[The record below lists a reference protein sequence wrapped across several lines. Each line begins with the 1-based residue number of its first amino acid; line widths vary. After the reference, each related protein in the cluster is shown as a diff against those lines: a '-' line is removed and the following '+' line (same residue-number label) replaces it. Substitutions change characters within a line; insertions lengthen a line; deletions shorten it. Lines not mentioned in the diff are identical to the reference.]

1 MSGFKAL
8 VLDQIDGKVAAGIK
22 RLEVKDLPEGE
33 LLIQVAYSSV
43 NYKDAL
49 AYMAGGGVVKSYP
62 FVPGIDLA
70 GTIVASEDDEFRPGE
85 QIIVTGYGLGV
96 SHYGGYSEYARV
108 PAEWAVKLPGNLSM
122 KEAMILGTAGFT
134 AGLSVY
140 ELQQNGIRPE
150 DGPILVT
157 GATGGVGSVAAAI
170 AAKLGYEVAAS
181 TGKADKGG
189 YLQELGVKHILTREE
204 LGAGAKRALDK
215 QRWAGAIDC
224 VGGETLAVLLSQM
237 KYGGVV
243 AASGLTGG
251 SGLPATV
258 FPFIIRAV
266 RLIGIDSVMTA
277 MDKRRKVWELLAGEY
292 KPSVLGELF
301 TEIGLEQVNAHVDAL
316 LAGKSSG
323 RVIIKL

>member
-1 MSGFKAL
+1 MPGFKAL
-8 VLDQIDGKVAAGIK
+8 VIDHIDGKVAAGIK

-33 LLIQVAYSSV
+33 LLIRVAYSSV

-49 AYMAGGGVVKSYP
+49 ACKAGGGVVKSYP

-70 GTIVASEDDEFRPGE
+70 GTIVASEDDGFRPGE

-96 SHYGGYSEYARV
+96 IHYGGYSEYARV
-108 PAEWAVKLPGNLSM
+108 PAEWAVKLPENLTM

-140 ELQQNGIRPE
+140 ELQQSGIRPE

-181 TGKADKGG
+181 TGKADKSG
-189 YLQELGVKHILTREE
+189 YLRELGVKRILAREE
-204 LGAGAKRALDK
+204 LGAGAKKALDK

-224 VGGETLAVLLSQM
+224 VGGETLAALLSQM

-266 RLIGIDSVMTA
+266 RLIGIDSVMA
-277 MDKRRKVWELLAGEY
+277 GMDKRLKVWELLAGEY

-301 TEIGLEQVNAHVDAL
+301 TEIGLEQVSAHVDAL
-316 LAGKSSG
+316 LAGRSSG